1 MNEKKNQTNQN
12 NKKSQGNS
20 FSKNPFRSS
29 TNHFANL
36 GSQLQGNQN
45 SSFFAKKN
53 PSQGLNIPNNR
64 MRNGTKPTDHA
75 QQPKQ
80 AEEGQSQA
88 KSRKS
93 ILPSKKDMLSKL
105 FSPREEGESKE
116 QNPLLSKAKSV
127 ALKGIVRILPVLPFL
142 VVPIVIIVLI
152 AGLFSVLPTWIT
164 SMFGIF
170 ETTNHNLG
178 SSGERMYLSFE
189 NKEDEDKYYKKLE
202 DTKKKYP
209 GVDIDLITASLFV
222 QNYAPDFIA
231 DEKNSDLFEDP
242 IEEENEG
249 ETTEEEEEEAPF
261 DIKKTIEKVET
272 LAKWQKE
279 DNYNYIGRVTNT
291 NSTTTPSAESTGME
305 GNKIVDPI
313 EWLLSKIPNSVI
325 TRGPN
330 EGDHAYDIGVI
341 GDAPGADIPST
352 VAGTVI
358 RSGGNEAG
366 YSESYGHF
374 VAILD
379 SNGVEHRF
387 AHMIAG
393 SVTVKNGDTVGVGQ
407 ILGKMGSTGNSTG
420 THLHYEVDKDN
431 SAIDPKEYFLSG
443 KIVFLNPN
451 DGETTTGNLPD
462 TTTVTTGSNTSY
474 QKVISLEEFKQTT
487 FYQKLISEFIP
498 SYYEEYLPS
507 QEGEERTKKIE
518 ETAENI
524 YWFYETYKN
533 TVLTQHSNIGKSCS
547 YQMGND
553 NISNLKVRLLQCG
566 TNEGTPI
573 EGEGLID
580 FEDYI
585 AGVVYQ
591 EYGGG
596 EIETLKAQAIAARNF
611 ALTRASRMG
620 GAGGI
625 KLELENG
632 QWVLSIR
639 SCTNDQAYC
648 SIERGC
654 WSDVAG
660 GESSSTIYQG
670 YDPNKN
676 WSRPPLSQQSEAFQ
690 TQFKTALEAV
700 RGQIMLDQNGEI
712 MAVGYS
718 GEFQLEFNR
727 LAQQGYSYEE
737 ILKNRYGN
745 PNVTGYREEDKLF
758 TTLTSNCSTAVV
770 DDGEIWSQ
778 QDPRWGSMLIGD
790 KTIHDV
796 GCAVTSVAMALRRTG
811 APLKIPDFNPGT
823 FVTKMKEIGGFDGN
837 SIYWSKAVDSRISDE
852 LEYRECRHNYGTD
865 PANSFANLMN
875 EGWAI
880 VTEVNWNGGYHF
892 VFIDRV
898 ENGTVY
904 MLDSSAMAWGDTGPV
919 AINSRYTMT
928 GFNVCYRRK

>member
-1 MNEKKNQTNQN
+1 MNEKKNQTKQTNE
-12 NKKSQGNS
+12 KSQGNS

-36 GSQLQGNQN
+36 GKQLQGNQN
-45 SSFFAKKN
+45 SPFFAKKN
-53 PSQGLNIPNNR
+53 PSQNLNIPNNR
-64 MRNGTKPTDHA
+64 MRNGTQPTDHA

-88 KSRKS
+88 KPRKS

-105 FSPREEGESKE
+105 FSPGEKGESKE

-127 ALKGIVRILPVLPFL
+127 VLKGLVSAILPTLPFL
-142 VVPIVIIVLI
+142 VVPIIIIVIIAAI
-152 AGLFSVLPTWIT
+152 FSILPTWIT

-170 ETTNHNLG
+170 ETTNHNLKN
-178 SSGERMYLSFE
+178 SQNRMYLSFE
-189 NKEDEDKYYKKLE
+189 NKADEDKYYKKLE
-202 DTKKKYP
+202 EIKGKYP
-209 GVDIDLITASLFV
+209 RVDVDLITASLFV

-231 DEKNSDLFEDP
+231 DEKNNGLLEDS
-242 IEEENEG
+242 IEEESEK
-249 ETTEEEEEEAPF
+249 ETEEEVPF
-261 DIKKTIEKVET
+261 DIQKTIDKVET
-272 LAKWQKE
+272 LAKWQE
-279 DNYNYIGRVTNT
+279 ADGYRYIGRVTN
-291 NSTTTPSAESTGME
+291 STTTPDVGNAGME
-305 GNKIVDPI
+305 ENKIVDPI
-313 EWLLSKIPNSVI
+313 EWLLSKIPNSVV
-325 TRGPN
+325 TRGPSN
-330 EGDHAYDIGVI
+330 EPGGDHAYDIGVI
-341 GDAPGADIPST
+341 GDVPGADIPST

-366 YSESYGHF
+366 YSESYGHL

-379 SNGVEHRF
+379 RNGIEHRF

-393 SVTVKNGDTVGVGQ
+393 SVTVKNGDTVEVGQ

-431 SAIDPKEYFLSG
+431 SAIDPKEYFQSG
-443 KIVFLNPN
+443 KIVFLNPG
-451 DGETTTGNLPD
+451 DSGNGTNNLSG
-462 TTTVTTGSNTSY
+462 TTTGSNISY
-474 QKVISLEEFKQTT
+474 QRVISLEEFKQTT

-533 TVLTQHSNIGKSCS
+533 TVLAQNSNTGKSCS

-566 TNEGTPI
+566 SKEGQPI

-596 EIETLKAQAIAARNF
+596 EVETLKAQAIAARNF

-670 YDPNKN
+670 YNPNKN
-676 WSRPPLSQQSEAFQ
+676 WSRPPLSQQSETFQ
-690 TQFKTALEAV
+690 TQFRNALETV
-700 RGQIMLDQNGEI
+700 RGQVMLDQNGDI
-712 MAVGYS
+712 MAVSYS

-745 PNVTGYREEDKLF
+745 PSVTGYRDEGKLF
-758 TTLTSNCSTAVV
+758 TTLTSNCNTTFVE
-770 DDGEIWSQ
+770 DGEIWSQ

-796 GCAVTSVAMALRRTG
+796 GCAATSVAMAIRRTG

-837 SIYWSKAVDSRISDE
+837 NIYWAKAVDSRISDE
-852 LEYRECRHNYGTD
+852 LQYRECSHTYGTD
-865 PANSFANLMN
+865 PTNSFANLMN

-898 ENGTVY
+898 ENGTIY

-928 GFNVCYRRK
+928 GFNVCYRRE